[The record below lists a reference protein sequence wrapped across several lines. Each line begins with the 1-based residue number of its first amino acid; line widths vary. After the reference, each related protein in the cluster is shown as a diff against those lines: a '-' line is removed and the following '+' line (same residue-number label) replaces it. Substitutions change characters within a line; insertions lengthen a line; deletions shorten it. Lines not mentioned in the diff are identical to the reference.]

1 MDDNSWRAAQAAR
14 EPVVE
19 GMTHSG
25 LPRRMPQANLVPGAA
40 VDSVSTF
47 VPGIFAGLSRDPQ
60 DVRNRLASFV
70 QGLEQAR
77 SAGDAQLPAV
87 PPNPMRAPSPLA
99 TASVQSSLPN
109 RPAAPA
115 DTPVRNAATPQVPSG
130 SEANRPQ
137 REVQAKPHEGS
148 EARAKKPQST
158 VQHPPLDMDLSSADN
173 PWNDGWK
180 TFRPGL

>member
-25 LPRRMPQANLVPGAA
+25 LPRRLPQANLVPGAA

-77 SAGDAQLPAV
+77 SAADAQLPPV

-99 TASVQSSLPN
+99 TAPVPSSPPN
-109 RPAAPA
+109 KAATAADPVVRNTAAPSVLSSGEGRGRRR
-115 DTPVRNAATPQVPSG
+115 DTPVEDSRPS
-130 SEANRPQ
+130 
-137 REVQAKPHEGS
+137 
-148 EARAKKPQST
+148 
-158 VQHPPLDMDLSSADN
+158 VQHPPMDGDQSAAEN
-173 PWNDGWK
+173 PWGDGWK
-180 TFRPGL
+180 AFRPGA

>member
-47 VPGIFAGLSRDPQ
+47 VPSIFAGLSRDPQ

-77 SAGDAQLPAV
+77 SAADAQLPPV
-87 PPNPMRAPSPLA
+87 PPNPMRARSPLA
-99 TASVQSSLPN
+99 TAPVQPSPPN
-109 RPAAPA
+109 KPATPAEPVARNTAAPSGEGRRRRRE
-115 DTPVRNAATPQVPSG
+115 TPLRESRPSVR
-130 SEANRPQ
+130 
-137 REVQAKPHEGS
+137 
-148 EARAKKPQST
+148 
-158 VQHPPLDMDLSSADN
+158 HPPMDADQSGAEN
-173 PWNDGWK
+173 PWGDGWK
-180 TFRPGL
+180 AFRPGA